1 MENLAAERHRCERWF
16 VRRGLPHLIH
26 DYSASADV
34 LTRAAPFLAL
44 VVFIEFF
51 FVFGDRWTGWAQALV
66 FAIGLTV
73 MVGVVVF
80 VNLLRGR
87 RLWQLPERFG
97 VTEVL
102 AYLVLGGAFAG
113 LGSSSSIVVDAAL
126 AVALNAALLIGA
138 YVVTSWGLLPM
149 VRWSVGQLWRQV
161 GQMMTLLAKS
171 LPILLVF
178 SAFIFLNAEMW
189 QVANDFTLPFF
200 GMVALLLVGV
210 GALFVI
216 ISVRRLAV
224 DMARYSSWADVRA
237 RCRDTPVANLVP
249 ADEAPPPDSPPLGRG
264 ARFNVS
270 LLLFVAQSIQIA
282 LVALIVTCFYVLFGV
297 LTVRES
303 TLLQWTTLSQ
313 LTWEES
319 WAVSFPLWSGELL
332 FSRQLMLV
340 AAFIGLFSGLQFA
353 VSVVL
358 DSSYRSEFAEDM
370 TDELREALAVPRRLP
385 PSPRPRH
392 PLTHDVARQGLGEA
406 HAAPNLHGAT
416 RAP

>member
-1 MENLAAERHRCERWF
+1 MERPGASSPEHDLVTERHRCERWF

-34 LTRAAPFLAL
+34 LTRAAPFLAF
-44 VVFIEFF
+44 VVFVEFF
-51 FVFGDRWTGWAQALV
+51 FVFGDRWTGWAQAGV
-66 FAIGLTV
+66 FVVGLSV
-73 MVGVVVF
+73 MAGVVVL
-80 VNLLRGR
+80 VNRIRGR
-87 RLWQLPERFG
+87 RLWQLPDRFG
-97 VTEVL
+97 VWEVL
-102 AYLVLGGAFAG
+102 AYLGLGGLFSG
-113 LGSSSSIVVDAAL
+113 LGTSQAVIVEVTL
-126 AVALNAALLIGA
+126 AVGVNALLLVGA

-200 GMVALLLVGV
+200 GMVAALLVGV

-224 DMARYSSWADVRA
+224 NMARFSSWADVRC
-237 RCRDTPVANLVP
+237 RCEDTPIASLVP
-249 ADEAPPPDSPPLGRG
+249 ADDSPAPDAPPLGRR

-282 LVALIVTCFYVLFGV
+282 LVAVIVTCFYVLFGV
-297 LTVRES
+297 FTVRES

-313 LTWEES
+313 LTWEDS
-319 WAVSFPLWSGELL
+319 WVVSLPLWSGELL
-332 FSRQLMLV
+332 FSRQLVLV

-370 TDELREALAVPRRLP
+370 TEELREALAV
-385 PSPRPRH
+385 
-392 PLTHDVARQGLGEA
+392 
-406 HAAPNLHGAT
+406 
-416 RAP
+416 RAVYHRSLVPETP

>member
-1 MENLAAERHRCERWF
+1 MENVGAAGSEHDLVAERHRCERWF

-34 LTRAAPFLAL
+34 LTRAAPVLAL
-44 VVFIEFF
+44 VVFVEFF
-51 FVFGDRWTGWAQALV
+51 FVFGDRWMGWAQAAV
-66 FAIGLTV
+66 FVVGLAV
-73 MVGVVVF
+73 MAGVVAL
-80 VNLLRGR
+80 VNLLRRR
-87 RLWQLPERFG
+87 RLWQLPDRFG
-97 VTEVL
+97 VWEVL
-102 AYLVLGGAFAG
+102 AYLVLGAVFAG
-113 LGSSSSIVVDAAL
+113 LGSSNSVVVDAAF
-126 AVALNAALLIGA
+126 AAGLNAALLVGA

-161 GQMMTLLAKS
+161 GQVMTLLAKS

-200 GMVALLLVGV
+200 GMVALLLVAV

-224 DMARYSSWADVRA
+224 DMARFSSWADVRA
-237 RCRDTPVANLVP
+237 RCADTPIASLVP
-249 ADEAPPPDSPPLGRG
+249 TDDSPAPDSPPLGRR

-282 LVALIVTCFYVLFGV
+282 LVAVIVTSFYVLFGV
-297 LTVRES
+297 FTVRES

-313 LTWEES
+313 LTWEDS
-319 WAVSFPLWSGELL
+319 WVVSLPLWSGELL
-332 FSRQLMLV
+332 FSRQLVLV

-370 TDELREALAVPRRLP
+370 TDELREALAV
-385 PSPRPRH
+385 
-392 PLTHDVARQGLGEA
+392 
-406 HAAPNLHGAT
+406 
-416 RAP
+416 RAVYHRTLVPETP

>member
-1 MENLAAERHRCERWF
+1 MDGPGESSNEHDLAAERHRCERWF
-16 VRRGLPHLIH
+16 VHRGLPHLIH
-26 DYSASADV
+26 DYSASSDV

-44 VVFIEFF
+44 VVFVEFF
-51 FVFGDRWTGWAQALV
+51 LVFGDRWTGWAQAGIFV
-66 FAIGLTV
+66 VGSTV
-73 MVGVVVF
+73 MAGAMAL
-80 VNLLRGR
+80 VNRIRGR

-97 VTEVL
+97 ITEVL
-102 AYLVLGGAFAG
+102 AYLGLGAVFAG
-113 LGSSSSIVVDAAL
+113 LGSSNAVIVDAAL
-126 AVALNAALLIGA
+126 ALGLNAVLLVGA

-200 GMVALLLVGV
+200 GMVALLLMAV

-224 DMARYSSWADVRA
+224 DMARFPSWADVRS
-237 RCRDTPVANLVP
+237 RCAETPVAKLVP
-249 ADEAPPPDSPPLGRG
+249 TEEAPPPDSPPLGRR

-282 LVALIVTCFYVLFGV
+282 LVAVIVTCFYVLFGIF
-297 LTVRES
+297 TVRES

-313 LTWEES
+313 VTWEGS
-319 WAVSFPLWSGELL
+319 WVVRLPLWGEDLL
-332 FSRQLMLV
+332 FSRQLVLV

-370 TDELREALAVPRRLP
+370 SEELREALAV
-385 PSPRPRH
+385 
-392 PLTHDVARQGLGEA
+392 
-406 HAAPNLHGAT
+406 
-416 RAP
+416 RAVYHRTLVTETP

>member
-1 MENLAAERHRCERWF
+1 MENVGAAGSEHDLVAERHRCERWF

-51 FVFGDRWTGWAQALV
+51 FVFGDRWTGWAQAAV
-66 FAIGLTV
+66 FVVGLAV
-73 MVGVVVF
+73 MAGVVVL

-87 RLWQLPERFG
+87 RLWQLPDRFG
-97 VTEVL
+97 IWEVL
-102 AYLVLGGAFAG
+102 AYLVLGAVFAG
-113 LGSSSSIVVDAAL
+113 LGSSDSVIVDAAF
-126 AVALNAALLIGA
+126 AAGLNAVLLVGA

-161 GQMMTLLAKS
+161 GQVMTLLAKS

-200 GMVALLLVGV
+200 GMIAALLVAV

-224 DMARYSSWADVRA
+224 DMARFSSWADVRS
-237 RCRDTPVANLVP
+237 RCAETPIANLVP
-249 ADEAPPPDSPPLGRG
+249 ADDSPAPDSPPLGRR

-282 LVALIVTCFYVLFGV
+282 LVAVIVTCFYVLFGV
-297 LTVRES
+297 FTVRES

-313 LTWEES
+313 LTWEDS
-319 WAVSFPLWSGELL
+319 WMVSLPLWSGELL
-332 FSRQLMLV
+332 FSRQLVLV

-370 TDELREALAVPRRLP
+370 TDELREALAV
-385 PSPRPRH
+385 
-392 PLTHDVARQGLGEA
+392 
-406 HAAPNLHGAT
+406 
-416 RAP
+416 RAVYHRTLVTDTP

>member
-1 MENLAAERHRCERWF
+1 MDGPGESSNEHDLAAERHRCERWF
-16 VRRGLPHLIH
+16 VHRGLPHLIH
-26 DYSASADV
+26 DYSASSDV

-44 VVFIEFF
+44 VVFVEFF
-51 FVFGDRWTGWAQALV
+51 LVFGDRWTGWAQAGIFV
-66 FAIGLTV
+66 VGSTV
-73 MVGVVVF
+73 MAGAMAL
-80 VNLLRGR
+80 VNRIRGR

-97 VTEVL
+97 ITEVL
-102 AYLVLGGAFAG
+102 AYLGLGAVFAG
-113 LGSSSSIVVDAAL
+113 LGSSNAVIVDAAL
-126 AVALNAALLIGA
+126 ALGLNAVLLVGA

-200 GMVALLLVGV
+200 GMVALLLMAV

-224 DMARYSSWADVRA
+224 DMARFPSWADVRS
-237 RCRDTPVANLVP
+237 RCAETPVAKLVP
-249 ADEAPPPDSPPLGRG
+249 TEEAPPPDSPPLGRR

-282 LVALIVTCFYVLFGV
+282 LVAVIVTCFYVLFGIF
-297 LTVRES
+297 TVRES

-313 LTWEES
+313 VTWEGS
-319 WAVSFPLWSGELL
+319 W
-332 FSRQLMLV
+332 
-340 AAFIGLFSGLQFA
+340 
-353 VSVVL
+353 VV
-358 DSSYRSEFAEDM
+358 
-370 TDELREALAVPRRLP
+370 RLP
-385 PSPRPRH
+385 
-392 PLTHDVARQGLGEA
+392 L
-406 HAAPNLHGAT
+406 
-416 RAP
+416 

>member
-1 MENLAAERHRCERWF
+1 MDSPGESRHAHDLAAERHRCERWF
-16 VRRGLPHLIH
+16 VRQGLPHLIH
-26 DYSASADV
+26 DYSASSDV
-34 LTRAAPFLAL
+34 LTRAAPFLAF

-51 FVFGDRWTGWAQALV
+51 FVFGDRWTGWAQAGIFV
-66 FAIGLTV
+66 VGLTV
-73 MVGVVVF
+73 MAGVMAL
-80 VNLLRGR
+80 VNRIRGR

-97 VTEVL
+97 ITEVL
-102 AYLVLGGAFAG
+102 AYLGLGAIFAG
-113 LGSSSSIVVDAAL
+113 LGSSNAVIVDAAL
-126 AVALNAALLIGA
+126 AVGLNTVLLVGA

-200 GMVALLLVGV
+200 GMVALLLMAV

-224 DMARYSSWADVRA
+224 DMARFPSWADVRS
-237 RCRDTPVANLVP
+237 RCADTPVAKLVP
-249 ADEAPPPDSPPLGRG
+249 NEEAPPPDSPPLGRR

-282 LVALIVTCFYVLFGV
+282 LVAVIVTCFYVLFGIF
-297 LTVRES
+297 TVRES

-313 LTWEES
+313 VTWEGS
-319 WAVSFPLWSGELL
+319 WVVRLPLWSGELL
-332 FSRQLMLV
+332 FSRQLVLV

-370 TDELREALAVPRRLP
+370 TEELREALAVRAVYHRTLV
-385 PSPRPRH
+385 
-392 PLTHDVARQGLGEA
+392 T
-406 HAAPNLHGAT
+406 AT
-416 RAP
+416 P

>member
-1 MENLAAERHRCERWF
+1 MGNPDAAGSEHDLAAERHRCERWF

-26 DYSASADV
+26 DYSASSDV

-51 FVFGDRWTGWAQALV
+51 FVFGDRWTGWAQAAV
-66 FAIGLTV
+66 FVVGLAV
-73 MVGVVVF
+73 MAGVVVL

-87 RLWQLPERFG
+87 RLWQLPDRFG
-97 VTEVL
+97 VWEVL
-102 AYLVLGGAFAG
+102 AYLVLGAVFAG
-113 LGSSSSIVVDAAL
+113 LGSSDSVVVDAAF
-126 AVALNAALLIGA
+126 AAGLNAVLLVGA

-161 GQMMTLLAKS
+161 GQVMTLLAKS

-200 GMVALLLVGV
+200 GMIAALLVAV

-224 DMARYSSWADVRA
+224 DMARFSSWADVRS
-237 RCRDTPVANLVP
+237 RCADTPVAKLVP
-249 ADEAPPPDSPPLGRG
+249 AEESPPPDSPQLGRR

-282 LVALIVTCFYVLFGV
+282 LVAVIVTCFYVLFGV
-297 LTVRES
+297 FTVRES

-313 LTWEES
+313 LTWEDS
-319 WAVSFPLWSGELL
+319 WVVSLPLWSGELL
-332 FSRQLMLV
+332 FSRQLVLV

-370 TDELREALAVPRRLP
+370 TEELREALAVRAVYHRTLVTD
-385 PSPRPRH
+385 SP
-392 PLTHDVARQGLGEA
+392 
-406 HAAPNLHGAT
+406 
-416 RAP
+416 

>member
-1 MENLAAERHRCERWF
+1 MENIGAAAREPDLAAERHRCERWF
-16 VRRGLPHLIH
+16 VHRGLPHLIH
-26 DYSASADV
+26 DYSATADV
-34 LTRAAPFLAL
+34 LTRVSPFLAL
-44 VVFIEFF
+44 VVFVEFF
-51 FVFGDRWTGWAQALV
+51 SVFGDRWTGWAQAAV
-66 FAIGLTV
+66 FVVGLAV
-73 MVGVVVF
+73 MASVVVF

-87 RLWQLPERFG
+87 RLWQLPGRFG

-102 AYLVLGGAFAG
+102 AYLVLGAVFAG
-113 LGSSSSIVVDAAL
+113 LGSSDSVVVDAAF
-126 AVALNAALLIGA
+126 AAGLNAVLLVGA
-138 YVVTSWGLLPM
+138 YIVTSWGLLPM

-200 GMVALLLVGV
+200 GMIAALLVAV

-224 DMARYSSWADVRA
+224 DMARFSSWADVRS
-237 RCRDTPVANLVP
+237 RCGDTPIASMVP
-249 ADEAPPPDSPPLGRG
+249 TDDAPAPDSPPLSRR

-282 LVALIVTCFYVLFGV
+282 LVAVIVTCFYVLFGV
-297 LTVRES
+297 FTVRES

-313 LTWEES
+313 LTWEDS
-319 WAVSFPLWSGELL
+319 WVVSLPLWSGELL
-332 FSRQLMLV
+332 FSRQLVLV

-370 TDELREALAVPRRLP
+370 TDELREALAV
-385 PSPRPRH
+385 
-392 PLTHDVARQGLGEA
+392 
-406 HAAPNLHGAT
+406 
-416 RAP
+416 RAVYHRTLVTDTP

>member
-1 MENLAAERHRCERWF
+1 MDGPGESRHEHDLAAERHRCERWF
-16 VRRGLPHLIH
+16 VHRGLPHLIH
-26 DYSASADV
+26 DYSASSDV
-34 LTRAAPFLAL
+34 LTRAAPFLAF

-51 FVFGDRWTGWAQALV
+51 LVFGDRWTGWAQAGIFV
-66 FAIGLTV
+66 VGSTV
-73 MVGVVVF
+73 MAGAMAL
-80 VNLLRGR
+80 VNRIRGR

-97 VTEVL
+97 ITEVL
-102 AYLVLGGAFAG
+102 AYLGLGAVFAG
-113 LGSSSSIVVDAAL
+113 LGSSNAIIVDAAL
-126 AVALNAALLIGA
+126 ALGLNAVLLVGA

-200 GMVALLLVGV
+200 GMVALLLMAV

-224 DMARYSSWADVRA
+224 DMARFPSWADVRS
-237 RCRDTPVANLVP
+237 RCANTPVAKLVP
-249 ADEAPPPDSPPLGRG
+249 TEEAPPPDSPPLGRR

-282 LVALIVTCFYVLFGV
+282 LVAVIVTCFYVLFGIF
-297 LTVRES
+297 TVRES

-313 LTWEES
+313 VTWEGS
-319 WAVSFPLWSGELL
+319 WVVRLPLWSGELL
-332 FSRQLMLV
+332 FSRQLVLV

-370 TDELREALAVPRRLP
+370 TEELREALAVRAVYHRTLVTE
-385 PSPRPRH
+385 SP
-392 PLTHDVARQGLGEA
+392 
-406 HAAPNLHGAT
+406 
-416 RAP
+416 

>member
-1 MENLAAERHRCERWF
+1 MENLGAAGHEHDLVAERRRCERWF

-26 DYSASADV
+26 DYSASSDV
-34 LTRAAPFLAL
+34 LTRAAPFLAF

-51 FVFGDRWTGWAQALV
+51 FVFGDRWTGWAQAGV
-66 FAIGLTV
+66 FVVGLSV
-73 MVGVVVF
+73 MAGVVAL
-80 VNLLRGR
+80 VNRIRGR
-87 RLWQLPERFG
+87 RLWQLPDRFG
-97 VTEVL
+97 AWEVL
-102 AYLVLGGAFAG
+102 AYLVLGAAFAG
-113 LGSSSSIVVDAAL
+113 LGSSDSIIIDAAL
-126 AVALNAALLIGA
+126 AAGLNAALLVGA
-138 YVVTSWGLLPM
+138 YVMTSWGLLPM

-200 GMVALLLVGV
+200 GMVAVLLVAV

-224 DMARYSSWADVRA
+224 DMARFSSWADVRS
-237 RCRDTPVANLVP
+237 RCADTPVAQLVP
-249 ADEAPPPDSPPLGRG
+249 AEDAPPPDSPPLGRR

-282 LVALIVTCFYVLFGV
+282 LVAVIVTCFYVLFGV
-297 LTVRES
+297 FTVRES

-313 LTWEES
+313 LTWEGS
-319 WAVSFPLWSGELL
+319 WVVRFPLWSGELL
-332 FSRQLMLV
+332 LSRQLVLV

-358 DSSYRSEFAEDM
+358 DASYRSEFAEDM
-370 TDELREALAVPRRLP
+370 TEELREALAV
-385 PSPRPRH
+385 
-392 PLTHDVARQGLGEA
+392 
-406 HAAPNLHGAT
+406 
-416 RAP
+416 RAVYHRTLITETML

>member
-1 MENLAAERHRCERWF
+1 MDGPGESSNEHDLAAERHRCERWF
-16 VRRGLPHLIH
+16 VHRGLPHLIH
-26 DYSASADV
+26 DYSASSDV
-34 LTRAAPFLAL
+34 LTRAAPFLAF

-51 FVFGDRWTGWAQALV
+51 FVFGDRWTGWAQAGIFV
-66 FAIGLTV
+66 VGSTV
-73 MVGVVVF
+73 MAGAMAL
-80 VNLLRGR
+80 VNRIRGR

-97 VTEVL
+97 ITEVL
-102 AYLVLGGAFAG
+102 AYLGLGAVFAG
-113 LGSSSSIVVDAAL
+113 LGSSNAVIVDAAL
-126 AVALNAALLIGA
+126 ALGLNAVLLVGA

-200 GMVALLLVGV
+200 GMVALLLMAV

-224 DMARYSSWADVRA
+224 DMARFPSWADVRS
-237 RCRDTPVANLVP
+237 RCANTPVAKLVP
-249 ADEAPPPDSPPLGRG
+249 AEEAPPPDSPPLGRR

-282 LVALIVTCFYVLFGV
+282 LVAVIVTCFYVLFGIF
-297 LTVRES
+297 TVRES

-313 LTWEES
+313 VTWEGS
-319 WAVSFPLWSGELL
+319 WVVRLPLWSGELL
-332 FSRQLMLV
+332 FSRQLVLV

-370 TDELREALAVPRRLP
+370 TEELREALAV
-385 PSPRPRH
+385 
-392 PLTHDVARQGLGEA
+392 
-406 HAAPNLHGAT
+406 
-416 RAP
+416 RAVYHRTLVTETP